1 MRCII
6 GYQGI
11 DDLLTPL
18 ISIQSPV
25 LRFHTSQQKYNCQI
39 QAVAIPGKRASVTV
53 IQAYHHGLLS
63 GILSSYVDS

>member
-1 MRCII
+1 MN
-6 GYQGI
+6 
-11 DDLLTPL
+11 DDNDGVVKCQKNSTTPPR
-18 ISIQSPV
+18 QSPV